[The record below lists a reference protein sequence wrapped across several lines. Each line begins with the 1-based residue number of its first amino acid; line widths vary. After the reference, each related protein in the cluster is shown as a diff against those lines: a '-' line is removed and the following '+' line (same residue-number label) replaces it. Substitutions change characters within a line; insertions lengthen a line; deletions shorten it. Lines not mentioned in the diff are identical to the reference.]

1 LPDDYKYVYA
11 IQVLTHVD
19 IGFRL
24 TILSSLLLLLL
35 LFFFFFF
42 NIFMILF
49 DLFYILLILLLLNIV
64 MVIQEKLDSENFVM
78 IVFLILL
85 FGFDCDDL

>member
-1 LPDDYKYVYA
+1 M
-11 IQVLTHVD
+11 
-19 IGFRL
+19 
-24 TILSSLLLLLL
+24 L
-35 LFFFFFF
+35 LFDFFY
-42 NIFMILF
+42 L
-49 DLFYILLILLLLNIV
+49 LLILLLLNIV